1 MKRKVGFIALI
12 LTLAIAVCG
21 FVGCSLFDETDS
33 LRISRYPRIVY
44 HANEDL
50 TGETFMK
57 VVLTKDGKA
66 TPLELTFKD
75 ASTLVGEADGTTY
88 EFDVANF
95 DLSTESNEARRTAT
109 ISYDTVYATFQYQVV
124 GVKTFVINNVDE
136 LNNFRDAVNRGDAD
150 YTSAN
155 TIVELQTDINLT
167 GTAWVPISNY
177 YRSKQTADMVN
188 WFKGEFRGNN
198 HTITGLTNKG
208 LVYEGLEHSVGT
220 NSTTVAGTVEIN
232 YGLFGCVFG
241 ARIHDIKFVN
251 VDIAEIN
258 AKTAN
263 EAARIVGDGV
273 GAVAG
278 YSWGNSEFKNITVN
292 GSIAGYDD
300 VGGIVGMAR
309 GASDEV
315 KFINCNV
322 SADLT
327 AMRRAA
333 GIVGQCG
340 PIAAV
345 TFVDCIVSG
354 GIIGAQFNNDAFNTK
369 AGEMREAYVA
379 KIERENPDLPKG
391 RLASD
396 YGKPYNE
403 LSEKDKKANE
413 WKKVITKEMFDP
425 WRETYKSYGYAMVT
439 SGYYSIAGIATK
451 TGKDTIPTFT
461 NCSFTGTHN
470 ANEGVFNEYAN
481 S

>member
-1 MKRKVGFIALI
+1 
-12 LTLAIAVCG
+12 
-21 FVGCSLFDETDS
+21 
-33 LRISRYPRIVY
+33 
-44 HANEDL
+44 
-50 TGETFMK
+50 
-57 VVLTKDGKA
+57 
-66 TPLELTFKD
+66 
-75 ASTLVGEADGTTY
+75 
-88 EFDVANF
+88 
-95 DLSTESNEARRTAT
+95 
-109 ISYDTVYATFQYQVV
+109 
-124 GVKTFVINNVDE
+124 
-136 LNNFRDAVNRGDAD
+136 
-150 YTSAN
+150 
-155 TIVELQTDINLT
+155 
-167 GTAWVPISNY
+167 
-177 YRSKQTADMVN
+177 MVN